1 MTEQGVL
8 RGSGVRVSIKDVA
21 REAGVSVSAVSR
33 ALSNGSLSAEKRA
46 RVIAVVERLGY
57 RPSSI
62 ARGLVQ
68 GQSGTVTL
76 VTGRMW
82 DNFDASFLEC
92 LAEGLAD
99 SSRRLV
105 VAPASRQIGSRGG
118 IYQALEDCSDAVI
131 VAAGTMPIEAS
142 RAAVRVGVPVILAGR
157 ILDEP
162 GIDCVAAEN
171 AEGGRQAAELFLRSG
186 CRAPAYF
193 GFREP
198 SAADEERAAAFLS
211 ACAGAGIQAP
221 LIRDA
226 DRDDEDL
233 FHAASRILARSDRP
247 DAIFCATD
255 RLALGVVEAARSLG
269 VSIPAELSVIGFNNV
284 PVAARPTYR
293 LTTVNYPVSRVVA
306 EILDVLETRLKTPLA
321 APIRRRIPVG
331 LIVRDT
337 TRRMSS

>member
-1 MTEQGVL
+1 MSEGA
-8 RGSGVRVSIKDVA
+8 GVRISIKDVA
-21 REAGVSVSAVSR
+21 KEAGVSVSAVSR
-33 ALSNGSLSAEKRA
+33 ALSNGSLSAEKRT
-46 RVIAVVERLGY
+46 RVMAVVERLGY

-99 SSRRLV
+99 SHRRLV
-105 VAPASRQIGSRGG
+105 VAPASRQRGSRGG
-118 IYQALEDCSDAVI
+118 IYQALEDQSDAVI
-131 VAAGTMPIEAS
+131 VAAGTLPIEAS
-142 RAAVRVGVPVILAGR
+142 RVAVSIGVPVILAGR

-162 GIDCVAAEN
+162 GIDCVAADN
-171 AEGGRQAAELFLRSG
+171 ADGGRQAADLILRTG

-198 SAADEERAAAFLS
+198 SAADEERGAAFLV
-211 ACAGAGIQAP
+211 ACANAGTPAR
-221 LIRDA
+221 LIREA

-233 FHAASRILARSDRP
+233 FEAVSGILARSDRP

-255 RLALGVVEAARSLG
+255 RLALGVIEAARSLG
-269 VSIPAELSVIGFNNV
+269 IAIPTELSIVGFNNV

-293 LTTVNYPVSRVVA
+293 LTTINYPVSRVVA
-306 EILDVLETRLKTPLA
+306 EILDVLETRLKNPEA
-321 APIRRRIPVG
+321 PPIRRRIPVG

-337 TRRMSS
+337 TRRMTS